1 MNFDEQD
8 YRIWKNENFVI
19 ESTITISL
27 WDEIL
32 INDFHEKINKVLD
45 EIYSRIGLIS
55 NNTKSL
61 ISISF
66 SNDKNV
72 IDLNNR
78 FRKKKSATNVLTFP
92 SNYKIN
98 NTLFIGDIIF
108 SIETIS
114 REAKRDN
121 KSINNHL
128 IHLFI
133 HGVLHLLGYDHRT
146 EEEAKKMENL
156 EIQILEKLKIDNPYK
171 WINYI
176 RNIKIKAMKI
186 NLPSFFKK
194 TKDIT
199 DKNLDQELEQFVA
212 KRINAD
218 DSNGKALSHENELLK
233 NLAGLR
239 GITASDVMV
248 PRVDIV
254 SVAMSDDFDKIVKQ
268 LIKTNH
274 SRVPVRN
281 ESLDDIVGILHI
293 KDVLANLFLKEKQ
306 DFKTLLKK
314 PIFVSPSI
322 SLLDLLY
329 EMRVKR
335 RHLALVVDEY
345 GGTDGLVT
353 IEDLVEE
360 LVGDIEDEHD
370 LSSECRLEKMKDG
383 SIIVEARITVDLL
396 EGLLSSIRKEDLND
410 EIETLGGFIIS
421 ITGRVPVKG
430 EVIRYSP
437 SGLKFEILEADPRK
451 VILVK
456 IIGLKN
462 SSTLKRLTL

>member
-1 MNFDEQD
+1 M
-8 YRIWKNENFVI
+8 K
-19 ESTITISL
+19 ISL
-27 WDEIL
+27 P
-32 INDFHEKINKVLD
+32 N
-45 EIYSRIGLIS
+45 
-55 NNTKSL
+55 
-61 ISISF
+61 
-66 SNDKNV
+66 
-72 IDLNNR
+72 
-78 FRKKKSATNVLTFP
+78 
-92 SNYKIN
+92 
-98 NTLFIGDIIF
+98 
-108 SIETIS
+108 
-114 REAKRDN
+114 
-121 KSINNHL
+121 
-128 IHLFI
+128 
-133 HGVLHLLGYDHRT
+133 
-146 EEEAKKMENL
+146 
-156 EIQILEKLKIDNPYK
+156 
-171 WINYI
+171 
-176 RNIKIKAMKI
+176 
-186 NLPSFFKK
+186 FFKK
-194 TKDIT
+194 TKYQNIE
-199 DKNLDQELEQFVA
+199 KNLDKELEQFVA

-218 DSNGKALSHENELLK
+218 DSNGKTLSHENELLK

-248 PRVDIV
+248 PRVDII
-254 SVAMSDDFDKIVKQ
+254 SVAMSDDFNQIVKQ

-306 DFKTLLKK
+306 DIKTLLKK

-345 GGTDGLVT
+345 GGIDGLVT

-360 LVGDIEDEHD
+360 LVGEIEDEHD
-370 LSSECRLEKMKDG
+370 LSSECRLEKMQDG
-383 SIIVEARITVDLL
+383 SIIVEARIVIDLL
-396 EGLLSSIRKEDLND
+396 DGFVSSIKKEDLND

-421 ITGRVPVKG
+421 IAGRVPVKG

-456 IIGLKN
+456 IRGLKN
-462 SSTLKRLTL
+462 IKSFNQLKL